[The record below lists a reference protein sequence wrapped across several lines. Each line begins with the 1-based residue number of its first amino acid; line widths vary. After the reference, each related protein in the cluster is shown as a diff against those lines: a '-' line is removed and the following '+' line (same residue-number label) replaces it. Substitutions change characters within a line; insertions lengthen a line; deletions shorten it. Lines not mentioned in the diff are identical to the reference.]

1 MKPNTRAAFLAQ
13 ILLLA
18 TAGALSGQRVPGA
31 PATDWERESAEYRVE
46 VLKAYNEV
54 MTDWRHAWESADA
67 RRAADFYAQAAVLVV
82 SDSTL
87 IQGKQRIQEYFVSAL
102 PRVIEIRTGLSDFVA
117 SDRLAYA
124 LSPVWYR
131 EKTVSGEERAYTGTC
146 VTVLVREGRRWK
158 IRSQIFR
165 FQPA

>member
-1 MKPNTRAAFLAQ
+1 MKPNLRAASLAQ

-18 TAGALSGQRVPGA
+18 AAGALSGQRVPGA
-31 PATDWERESAEYRVE
+31 PPIDWERESAEYRVE
-46 VLKAYNEV
+46 VLKAYNDL
-54 MTDWRHAWESADA
+54 MTEWRHAWEGADA
-67 RRAADFYAQAAVLVV
+67 RRAADFYAETAVLVV
-82 SDSTL
+82 PDSAP
-87 IQGKQRIQEYFVSAL
+87 IQGKQRIQEYFVNAL
-102 PRVIEIRTGLSDFVA
+102 PKVLEIRTGLSDFVA

-131 EKTVSGEERAYTGTC
+131 EKNTSGAERAFTGTC
-146 VTVLVREGRRWK
+146 MTVLVREGRRWK